1 MSPDDPRHGQ
11 RSGYVAGCR
20 QECCAVAH
28 SRYQKR
34 ARLRALEE
42 GPQLISS
49 ACTVKRLQWWA
60 DRGVGLDAVRVA
72 AGLGYGTLAEH
83 MAGERDECLR
93 STERAILA
101 VTWATLPASTLVL
114 AGMTQRRIFSLMA
127 SGHTLAWIT
136 SQIDGRLPIGGA
148 WRKQERFSLSLA
160 RAIADVAANAPATG
174 PSTISA
180 TKVRSRGHLPII
192 AWDDP
197 GTPAEPRGWQ
207 PADPDGSV
215 VDDVVVERLMAGH
228 RVPSTR
234 AEKVEAMR
242 RWLAAGGSQRSL
254 CRMHGWQEGRYVE
267 RQDGAA

>member
-1 MSPDDPRHGQ
+1 M
-11 RSGYVAGCR
+11 AGCR
-20 QECCAVAH
+20 DECCAAAH

-34 ARLRALEE
+34 ARLRVLEE
-42 GPQLISS
+42 GPQIVSS
-49 ACTVKRLQWWA
+49 ERAVKRLEWWA
-60 DRGVGLDAVRVA
+60 ERGVGLDAVRIA

-83 MAGERDECLR
+83 VAGERHECLR

-101 VTWATLPASTLVL
+101 VTWQMLPPSTLVY
-114 AGMTQRRIFSLMA
+114 AGMTQRRVFSMMA

-136 SQIDGRLPIGGA
+136 SQIGGGLPIGGA

-160 RAIADVAANAPATG
+160 RAIADLAVAAPTTG

-180 TKVRSRGHLPII
+180 TKVRSRGHLPLV

-197 GTPAEPRGWQ
+197 GTPAEPRDWQ
-207 PADPDGSV
+207 PANPDESV
-215 VDDVVVERLMAGH
+215 VDDVVVERLLSGF

-234 AEKVEAMR
+234 AEKEETMR
-242 RWLAAGGSQRSL
+242 RHLAAGGSERDL
-254 CRMHGWQEGRYVE
+254 CLRHGWKTGRYVV